1 MLRVYAT
8 ILHIVKTNYS
18 KNSLYIQYSMNVL
31 IGYILLM
38 TLMFSLAA
46 GLYFGFKT
54 IRLI

>member
-1 MLRVYAT
+1 ML
-8 ILHIVKTNYS
+8 S
-18 KNSLYIQYSMNVL
+18 YIYISYLVERSSDIIMNAL

-46 GLYFGFKT
+46 GLYYGLKT

>member
-1 MLRVYAT
+1 MLIYYHNKF
-8 ILHIVKTNYS
+8 L
-18 KNSLYIQYSMNVL
+18 SLLFNMNVF

-54 IRLI
+54 IKLV